1 MSYTEYNTFI
11 YSHYCSWLSSVLH
24 WIQHVYSFTLLQLT
38 LWCLTLNTT
47 RLFIHITAVDSL
59 VSYTEYN
66 TFIYSHYCSWLS
78 GVYTEYNT
86 FIYSH
91 YCSWLSSVLHWI
103 QHVYSFTLLQ
113 LTLWCFTL
121 NATRLFIH
129 ITAVDSLV
137 SYTEYNT
144 FIYSHY
150 CSWLSGVL
158 HWIQHVY
165 SFTLLQL
172 TLWCLTLNTTRLF
185 IHITAVDS
193 LVSYTEYNTFIY
205 SHYCSWLSSVLHWI
219 QHVYSF
225 TLLQLTLWCLTLN
238 TTRLFIHITAVD
250 SLVSYTEYN
259 MFIHSH
265 YCSWLS
271 GVLHW
276 IHHVYL
282 FTLLQLTLCVLHW
295 IHHVYSF
302 TLLQLTL

>member
-11 YSHYCSWLSSVLH
+11 HSHYIDCRIQHVTLWCLTLNTTRLFIHITAVDSLVSYTEYNTFIHSHYCSWLSSVLH

-66 TFIYSHYCSWLS
+66 TFIH
-78 GVYTEYNT
+78 
-86 FIYSH
+86 
-91 YCSWLSSVLHWI
+91 
-103 QHVYSFTLLQ
+103 
-113 LTLWCFTL
+113 
-121 NATRLFIH
+121 
-129 ITAVDSLV
+129 
-137 SYTEYNT
+137 
-144 FIYSHY
+144 
-150 CSWLSGVL
+150 
-158 HWIQHVY
+158 
-165 SFTLLQL
+165 
-172 TLWCLTLNTTRLF
+172 
-185 IHITAVDS
+185 
-193 LVSYTEYNTFIY
+193 

-259 MFIHSH
+259 TFIHSH

-276 IHHVYL
+276 I
-282 FTLLQLTLCVLHW
+282 Q
-295 IHHVYSF
+295 HVYSF

>member
-11 YSHYCSWLSSVLH
+11 HSHYCSWLSGVLH

-59 VSYTEYN
+59 VSY
-66 TFIYSHYCSWLS
+66 I
-78 GVYTEYNT
+78 
-86 FIYSH
+86 
-91 YCSWLSSVLHWI
+91 
-103 QHVYSFTLLQ
+103 
-113 LTLWCFTL
+113 
-121 NATRLFIH
+121 
-129 ITAVDSLV
+129 
-137 SYTEYNT
+137 EYNT

-193 LVSYTEYNTFIY
+193 LVSYTEYNTFIHSHY
-205 SHYCSWLSSVLHWI
+205 CSWLSSVLHWIQHVYSFTLLQLTLLCFTLNTTRLFIHITAVDSLVSYTEYNTFIHSHYCSWLSSVLHWI

-225 TLLQLTLWCLTLN
+225 TLLQLTLW
-238 TTRLFIHITAVD
+238 
-250 SLVSYTEYN
+250 VSYTEYN
-259 MFIHSH
+259 TFIHSH
-265 YCSWLS
+265 YCSWPS

-276 IHHVYL
+276 I
-282 FTLLQLTLCVLHW
+282 Q
-295 IHHVYSF
+295 HVYSF

>member
-11 YSHYCSWLSSVLH
+11 HSHYCSWLSSVLH

-59 VSYTEYN
+59 VSYIEYN
-66 TFIYSHYCSWLS
+66 TFIH
-78 GVYTEYNT
+78 
-86 FIYSH
+86 
-91 YCSWLSSVLHWI
+91 
-103 QHVYSFTLLQ
+103 
-113 LTLWCFTL
+113 
-121 NATRLFIH
+121 
-129 ITAVDSLV
+129 
-137 SYTEYNT
+137 
-144 FIYSHY
+144 SHY

-193 LVSYTEYNTFIY
+193 LVSYIEYNTFIHSHY
-205 SHYCSWLSSVLHWI
+205 CSWLSRCLTLNYNTFIHSHYCSWLSSVLQHVSLFIHMQYNSWRLHWIHSHYCSWLSSVLHWI

-250 SLVSYTEYN
+250 NTFIVLLFIHITAVDSLVSYTEYN
-259 MFIHSH
+259 TFIHSH

-271 GVLHW
+271 SVLHW
-276 IHHVYL
+276 I
-282 FTLLQLTLCVLHW
+282 Q
-295 IHHVYSF
+295 HVYSF